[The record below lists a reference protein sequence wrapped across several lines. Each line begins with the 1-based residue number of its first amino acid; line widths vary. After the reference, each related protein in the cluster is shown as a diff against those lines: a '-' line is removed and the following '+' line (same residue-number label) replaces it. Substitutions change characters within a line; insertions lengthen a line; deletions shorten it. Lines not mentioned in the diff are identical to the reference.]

1 MRTLLPQV
9 YYFDAIVSQTTPPP
23 PRSGQLKRD
32 FNWSIRCV
40 RKILQQEMWRTNIGW
55 TFGELWQISES
66 YYLSKVKC
74 VKTISIHNL
83 QNYGW
88 FSIKFKGAIL
98 WKSLRAGSRKDKE
111 KIWTDAVIDAVVVTL
126 SNFRKLS
133 GIALVLHY
141 LAIWLVQK
149 NSHNFLDWQDSK
161 LNTTSRVSQRFR
173 QFASSSHRCSFL
185 CSFLRF
191 YGLLKL
197 LWFWT
202 VILF

>member
-1 MRTLLPQV
+1 MTRCKSALSV
-9 YYFDAIVSQTTPPP
+9 AAIIPTAPHKWERCFHKFTILMPLFPKQPPP

-126 SNFRKLS
+126 SNFRK
-133 GIALVLHY
+133 
-141 LAIWLVQK
+141 
-149 NSHNFLDWQDSK
+149 
-161 LNTTSRVSQRFR
+161 
-173 QFASSSHRCSFL
+173 
-185 CSFLRF
+185 
-191 YGLLKL
+191 
-197 LWFWT
+197 
-202 VILF
+202 

>member
-1 MRTLLPQV
+1 MTRCKSALSV
-9 YYFDAIVSQTTPPP
+9 AAIIPTAPHKWERCFHKFNILMPSFPKQPPP

-98 WKSLRAGSRKDKE
+98 WKSSRAGSRKDKE

-126 SNFRKLS
+126 SNFRS
-133 GIALVLHY
+133 
-141 LAIWLVQK
+141 
-149 NSHNFLDWQDSK
+149 NPE
-161 LNTTSRVSQRFR
+161 
-173 QFASSSHRCSFL
+173 
-185 CSFLRF
+185 
-191 YGLLKL
+191 LL
-197 LWFWT
+197 
-202 VILF
+202 

>member
-1 MRTLLPQV
+1 MTRCRSALSV
-9 YYFDAIVSQTTPPP
+9 AAIIPTAPHKWERCFHKFTILMPSFPKQPPP

-126 SNFRKLS
+126 SNFRK
-133 GIALVLHY
+133 
-141 LAIWLVQK
+141 
-149 NSHNFLDWQDSK
+149 
-161 LNTTSRVSQRFR
+161 
-173 QFASSSHRCSFL
+173 
-185 CSFLRF
+185 
-191 YGLLKL
+191 
-197 LWFWT
+197 
-202 VILF
+202 

>member
-1 MRTLLPQV
+1 MLTTFDLKKQILIGWLTNWARKRKTVRSTLFLPR
-9 YYFDAIVSQTTPPP
+9 YFVFAYDSSPQRHINESVASTSLLFWCHRFPNTPPP

-126 SNFRKLS
+126 SNFRK
-133 GIALVLHY
+133 
-141 LAIWLVQK
+141 
-149 NSHNFLDWQDSK
+149 
-161 LNTTSRVSQRFR
+161 
-173 QFASSSHRCSFL
+173 
-185 CSFLRF
+185 
-191 YGLLKL
+191 
-197 LWFWT
+197 
-202 VILF
+202 

>member
-1 MRTLLPQV
+1 MVNELSTKEEDSTFNFVPPTIFCFCIWLDVKARYRLPRSSPQRHINENVASTSLLFWCHRFPNNP
-9 YYFDAIVSQTTPPP
+9 PPP

-66 YYLSKVKC
+66 YYLSKLKC

-126 SNFRKLS
+126 SNFRK
-133 GIALVLHY
+133 
-141 LAIWLVQK
+141 
-149 NSHNFLDWQDSK
+149 
-161 LNTTSRVSQRFR
+161 
-173 QFASSSHRCSFL
+173 
-185 CSFLRF
+185 
-191 YGLLKL
+191 
-197 LWFWT
+197 
-202 VILF
+202 